1 MTDSLLARHAQRL
14 KAEEV
19 ELLTRR
25 GRSITAYGRY
35 LELREEM
42 RRRQFGQAVML
53 SLRHPEIM
61 PFVLRAIGRT
71 ISARVSPKRG
81 AAA

>member
-1 MTDSLLARHAQRL
+1 MTDRLLARHAQRL
-14 KAEEV
+14 RAEEV
-19 ELLTRR
+19 ELLARR
-25 GRSITAYGRY
+25 SRSITAYGRY

-42 RRRQFGQAVML
+42 RRRQFGQAVAL

-61 PFVLRAIGRT
+61 PFVLRAVGRS
-71 ISARVSPKRG
+71 ISARMTPKRG